1 MLCINLESHD
11 PFFNLAL
18 EEYYFRNRT
27 EDFFVVSINEPS
39 IIIGKH
45 QIANEEINNR
55 FVSDRNI
62 PVIRRI
68 TGGGTVYH
76 DHGNIN
82 FTFISSGEPGTQ
94 VNFKKHTEPVTD
106 FLASLKVDARF
117 EGKNDIR
124 TGGLKVSGNA
134 EHVFKN
140 RVLHHGTLLFN
151 SSLSDLRDSLL
162 MTEGQYISRA
172 VASNRTSVTNL
183 NNMLPEIDTAVQ
195 LKGELLKFVM
205 VTMPDTE
212 LYSPGETEITNIAA
226 LAKSKY
232 MTWEWNYAYG
242 PAYRFINRFKFREI
256 NHCCD
261 LNIKDGIVSSS
272 RITGSAVLES
282 PGRELTGLRHH
293 LPVFTDF
300 FETLYPGE
308 GRELALRFF

>member
-1 MLCINLESHD
+1 MLLSINLDSSV
-11 PFFNLAL
+11 NLAL
-18 EEYYFRNRT
+18 YFRHRT
-27 EDFFVVSINEPS
+27 DDFFIVSINDPS
-39 IIIGKH
+39 IIVGKH

-55 FVSDRNI
+55 FVSERQI

-94 VNFKKHTEPVTD
+94 VNFRKHTLPVTD

-162 MTEGQYISRA
+162 MTEGQYVSRA

-183 NNMLPEIDTAVQ
+183 INMLPDFNTPEQ
-195 LKGELLKFVM
+195 LKEELLRFIM
-205 VTMPDTE
+205 QTMPATE
-212 LYSPGETEITNIAA
+212 LYTPSESELSEISEI
-226 LAKSKY
+226 SKKKY
-232 MTWEWNYAYG
+232 RTWEWNYAYG
-242 PAYRFINRFKFREI
+242 PAYRFINRFKFRDI

-261 LNIKDGIVSSS
+261 LNVREGVISAS
-272 RITGSAVLES
+272 RITGSALLES
-282 PGRELTGLRHH
+282 PGKQLTGIKHY
-293 LPVFTDF
+293 LPDVEQYFDNLF
-300 FETLYPGE
+300 PGE
-308 GRELALRFF
+308 GREIAFRFF